1 MASAF
6 KAMLEREAK
15 RVFLNADEFAECNII
30 NGKSMPVMVD
40 DNEIL
45 ERDKSKLMNVTITGI
60 YKERKLIY
68 VSTADIGAKPAP
80 DSLLNFDGEW
90 FKVSD
95 CTDEAG
101 ILCIEMEATR
111 S

>member
-1 MASAF
+1 MGF
-6 KAMLEREAK
+6 KDLLVQDAK
-15 RVFLNADEFAECNII
+15 NVFLNREEFADMHSI
-30 NGKSMPVMVD
+30 NGKPMPVLVD

-68 VSTADIGAKPAP
+68 VATDNLGAKPAP
-80 DSLLNFDGEW
+80 DDLLNFDDAW
-90 FKVSD
+90 YKVND

-101 ILCIEMEATR
+101 ILCIEMEANR